1 MTIVPTSGS
10 GPVMAD
16 LLNGRLDVSFGNY
29 VSFIAAQARGAARLW
44 ILAEGNNAIAHEQ
57 EITVLPRSPVTSAAG
72 LRGKTVGVNALA
84 NVATLIVSP
93 VLAGNDI
100 PPTAVRFAAIPFPQL
115 GEALATR
122 RIDPAWLVEPFLTE
136 AGIKYGAEA
145 IADGDQGAIAN
156 FPVSGYTV
164 TAARAR
170 RYPGTAAAFVRAL
183 SRGQQLADTSRPA
196 VERVLPHYLGVTRQ
210 VASLVVTGDVPA
222 GVNRVQIQRVAGIMH
237 QFGMLP
243 SPFDVA
249 PMIG

>member
-1 MTIVPTSGS
+1 M
-10 GPVMAD
+10 
-16 LLNGRLDVSFGNY
+16 
-29 VSFIAAQARGAARLW
+29 
-44 ILAEGNNAIAHEQ
+44 
-57 EITVLPRSPVTSAAG
+57 
-72 LRGKTVGVNALA
+72 
-84 NVATLIVSP
+84 ATLIVSP

-100 PPTAVRFAAIPFPQL
+100 PLTAVRFAAIPSPQL

-145 IADGDQGAIAN
+145 IADGDQGATAN

-164 TAARAR
+164 TAAWAR

-222 GVNRVQIQRVAGIMH
+222 GVNHVQIQRVAGIMH